1 MPWRWRNLNKQWEQ
15 DNMTKKQNIFSRFW
29 TWIKNISFWKKALL
43 LLLAVAV
50 GVGLFMWKGKSNKTT
65 SSQKYTTVPVRK
77 ADMKESV
84 ASSGSLAP
92 LSTTK
97 VGALVSGEILKIYVD
112 YNTEVKKGD
121 LMAIIDPTQ
130 IQAAYDQAEASLST
144 AKEDLAT
151 SKMSYDLAKA
161 NYNRYKSLYEKDYVA
176 KTDFEQ
182 YELSYINA
190 KSSLNSAESRIVQAQ
205 ASLDRAK
212 KDLDNTRI
220 VAPIDGI
227 VLTKQVSEGQSLT
240 SGFSTPEMFILAQDM
255 TKMQIEA
262 KVSETDVVKIK
273 AGQKAEFTL
282 GGYPSEKFEGV
293 VRQVRT
299 NYSGNS
305 DNSFSSSSAYSY
317 VVVIDVDNNENKF
330 MPGMIATIDIR
341 TKDKKDVLV
350 VKNEA
355 LRFSPSFNKEK
366 FDKTG
371 VWVLE
376 KGQQKPKRVDVTIGI
391 IDERNTE
398 IISGDLKEGQEVI
411 VSEEGVTTGNVPE
424 YRRSMRRR

>member
-1 MPWRWRNLNKQWEQ
+1 MLWRWRNLNKQWERN
-15 DNMTKKQNIFSRFW
+15 NMTKKQNILVRLW
-29 TWIKNISFWKKALL
+29 TWLKNLSFWKKGLL
-43 LLLAVAV
+43 LLIIAAVAV
-50 GVGLFMWKGKSNKTT
+50 GGFFMWKNSGKKG
-65 SSQKYTTVPVRK
+65 SSFAQKYTTLPVKK
-77 ADMKESV
+77 ADMQEVV

-92 LSTTK
+92 VSTTK

-112 YNTEVKKGD
+112 YNSQVKKGD

-130 IQAAYDQAEASLST
+130 IQTEYDQALASLST
-144 AKEDLAT
+144 AKEDLA
-151 SKMSYDLAKA
+151 SSQMSYDLAKS

-182 YELSYINA
+182 YELAYVNA
-190 KSSLNSAESRIVQAQ
+190 KSSLNSAQSRIIQAQ

-273 AGQKAEFTL
+273 EGQKAEFTL
-282 GGYPSEKFEGV
+282 GGYPNEKFEGI

-299 NYSGNS
+299 NYSGSENS
-305 DNSFSSSSAYSY
+305 NISSSSYSY
-317 VVVIDVDNNENKF
+317 VVVIDVDNSENKF
-330 MPGMIATIDIR
+330 MPGMIATINIR
-341 TKDKKDVLV
+341 TQDKKDALV

-376 KGQQKPKRVDVTIGI
+376 KGQPEPKRVDVTIGI

-398 IISGDLKEGQEVI
+398 IVSGDIKEGDEVV
-411 VSEEGVTTGNVPE
+411 VSEVGVSTGNVPE
-424 YRRSMRRR
+424 FRRRRR